1 VSRRGLTD
9 RLGVVNNG
17 MSGESS
23 GRDQVQ
29 MEETLELDQT
39 FGMFSKPLLQ
49 KMREN
54 GLLSPTDI
62 QRLAIPAIFSSDDI
76 LLVAPTGTGKTE
88 AAVLPILE
96 LMIRRVREGGFLSG
110 IEVLYITPLRAL
122 NRDIFRR
129 LEKIAESLDIK
140 VEVRH
145 GDTPKAS
152 RGRQAVSPPNIL
164 ITTPETLQ
172 AILPGRLMRKH
183 LQNVRWV
190 IIDEI
195 HELVSDKRGL
205 QLSVALERLAD
216 IAVKRFQKIGLS
228 ATVGE
233 TEEEA
238 LFLSRDRSGM
248 RVVRSPHAKKL
259 EIGIE
264 SPTPEEKDRVI
275 AEKLLLSPG
284 NVRRVRRICELIR
297 QNRSVL
303 VFTNTREHAEALA
316 SRIRLIDP
324 SLGIGVHHGSLSREV
339 RVEAERQ
346 FNEKQLDAIICT
358 SSLELGM
365 DIGEVDFVIQ
375 YMSPRQ
381 VIKIIQRVGRSGHS
395 AEAMA
400 KGCIIGL
407 SPDDI
412 LEGAV
417 IAAHAISGEIELP
430 RTHSNALDVLAH
442 QVAGIILDKGTVG
455 IEEVFALV
463 SRAYPYKDLSEIDL
477 VETVSQ
483 MQTEHVVRFDG
494 KLIRRGSRLF
504 EYYYENLSM
513 IPDVARYDVFDFIRK
528 RRVAKLDQDF
538 VGRYGQSGNE
548 IIVRGHAWRILSVD
562 DERRTVEVEP
572 IEQTLAA
579 VPSWEGELMPVSFDV
594 ASEVGDLRQR
604 IADLGGADDK
614 FREICERFRI
624 EPAAFDR
631 VAQTIRRQ
639 ISEGFPVPSRHLI
652 LIEGFENY
660 VIVHSC
666 SGNLVNETLS
676 RVLGSILSSRFG
688 VDIGLRS
695 DPYRIVLFASF
706 SLRAEQV
713 RKELMALTPDDVEQ
727 VISESTYQTSLFSW
741 RLWHVARRFGA
752 VRRDVEYSY
761 LRARMMARI
770 LRRGPIGKET
780 LREITV
786 EKYDRERSRELIARI
801 RQGEIEVVAIEAKES
816 CSPLAL
822 PILDRIAPQDLLRP
836 AFPVRTLVDLTK
848 ERLSAKKMRL
858 VCVFKGDWEG
868 VRTVR
873 SLPNTVRC
881 PKCNS
886 SLIAATY
893 QDDDKLIKIV
903 RKKLQRKRLTED
915 EEKIWLKGWK
925 NASLVQDQGRRGIIA
940 MAGRGVGTSTANR
953 IFRRH
958 FKTEDDFYLSILKA
972 ERDYA
977 RTRMFWD

>member
-1 VSRRGLTD
+1 
-9 RLGVVNNG
+9 
-17 MSGESS
+17 
-23 GRDQVQ
+23 
-29 MEETLELDQT
+29 MEETLGLDQT
-39 FGMFSKPLLQ
+39 FAVFSKPLLQ
-49 KMREN
+49 KMQEN
-54 GLLSPTDI
+54 GLLSPTEI
-62 QRLAIPAIFSSDDI
+62 QRIAIPAIFSSDDV

-96 LMIRRVREGGFLSG
+96 LMIRRVREGSSLSG

-129 LEKIAESLDIK
+129 LAKIAESLNIK
-140 VEVRH
+140 IEVRH

-152 RGRQAVSPPNIL
+152 RERQAVNPPNIL
-164 ITTPETLQ
+164 IITPETLQ

-183 LQNVRWV
+183 LKNVQWV

-195 HELVSDKRGL
+195 HELLSDKRGL
-205 QLSVALERLAD
+205 QLSIALERLLD
-216 IAVKRFQKIGLS
+216 ITVKKFQRIGLS
-228 ATVGE
+228 ATVGK

-238 LFLSRDRSGM
+238 LFLSGDHSSM
-248 RVVRSPHAKKL
+248 RVVRSPHTKRL
-259 EIGIE
+259 EIRIE
-264 SPTPEEKDRVI
+264 SPTPEENDRVI

-284 NVRRVRRICELIR
+284 NVGRVRRICELIR

-316 SRIRLIDP
+316 SRIRLFDP
-324 SLGIGVHHGSLSREV
+324 TLRIGVHHGSLSKEV
-339 RVEAERQ
+339 RVETEKQ
-346 FNEKQLDAIICT
+346 FNEKELDAVICT
-358 SSLELGM
+358 SSLELGI

-381 VIKIIQRVGRSGHS
+381 VVKIIQRVGRSGHS
-395 AEAMA
+395 TEATA

-417 IAAHAISGEIELP
+417 IVAHAISGKIELP
-430 RTHSNALDVLAH
+430 RTNSNALDVLAH
-442 QVAGIILDKGTVG
+442 QVAGIILDKGTVRFG
-455 IEEVFALV
+455 EIFRLV
-463 SRAYPYKDLSEIDL
+463 SRAYPYKDLSETDL
-477 VETVSQ
+477 AETISQ
-483 MQTEHVVRFDG
+483 MQTEYVLRFNGD
-494 KLIRRGSRLF
+494 LIRRGSRLF

-528 RRVAKLDQDF
+528 KRVAKLDQDF

-548 IIVRGHAWRILSVD
+548 IIIRGDAWRILSVD

-579 VPSWEGELMPVSFDV
+579 IPSWEGELMPVSFDI
-594 ASEVGDLRQR
+594 ASEVGDLRQE
-604 IADLGGADDK
+604 IAKLGDVNGEFQK
-614 FREICERFRI
+614 ICEEFRI
-624 EPAAFDR
+624 ESSAFNR

-639 ISEGFPVPSRHLI
+639 ISEGFPVPSSHSI

-666 SGNLVNETLS
+666 FGNLVNETLS

-688 VDIGLRS
+688 VDIGVRS
-695 DPYRIVLFASF
+695 DPYRIVLFAPF
-706 SLRAEQV
+706 SLRPDQIK
-713 RKELMALTPDDVEQ
+713 KELRDLTPDDVER
-727 VISESTYQTSLFSW
+727 VIYESTYQTSLFSW

-752 VRRDVEYSY
+752 VRKNVEYSY
-761 LRARMMARI
+761 LRARMMARA
-770 LRRGPIGKET
+770 LRRSSIGKEA
-780 LREITV
+780 LREIAV
-786 EKYDRERSRELIARI
+786 ERYDIERSKEVIMRI
-801 RQGEIEVVAIEAKES
+801 RHSEIEVVAMEAQES
-816 CSPLAL
+816 YSPLAL
-822 PILDRIAPQDLLRP
+822 PILDRIVPQDLLRP
-836 AFPVRTLVDLTK
+836 AVPVRTLVDLTK
-848 ERLSAKKMRL
+848 ERLSTKKMRL
-858 VCVFKGDWEG
+858 VCVFRGDWEG

-873 SLPNTVRC
+873 SLPDIVRC

-886 SLIAATY
+886 SLIAAIY

-903 RKKLQRKRLTED
+903 RKKLQKKRLTEE

-925 NASLVQDQGRRGIIA
+925 NASLVQDQGKRGVVA
-940 MAGRGVGTSTANR
+940 LAGRGVGASTANR

-958 FKTEDDFYLSILKA
+958 FKTEDDFYLNILKA